1 MNIVYILLLLLSVM
15 ILLDRKFYRVLAYS
29 VAFNL
34 IVAVMSLGVE
44 MVSGSMLFLFGCV
57 LFPLLMWFAI
67 EKCEKVERESMKEL
81 AAVTV
86 ISISALLFFLTSIGI
101 SFDHMMLFIIFAFS
115 LISLLTAKNLLKFL
129 FIFDVAENT
138 LILMAYSFFSAN
150 ILTNLPAVIFI
161 EMATFLPLVLLT
173 YLTIHMFKKYRSL
186 NPWHLWQSP

>member
-1 MNIVYILLLLLSVM
+1 MNIVYMVLLLLSVM
-15 ILLDRKFYRVLAYS
+15 ILLDKKFYRILVYS
-29 VAFNL
+29 VTFNL
-34 IVAVMSLGVE
+34 IVAVMSLEIE
-44 MVSGSMLFLFGCV
+44 MVSGSILFLFGCV
-57 LFPLLMWFAI
+57 FFPLLMWFAI
-67 EKCEKVERESMKEL
+67 EKCEKVEREGMKEL
-81 AAVTV
+81 AAFTV
-86 ISISALLFFLTSIGI
+86 ISISALFFFLTSIGI
-101 SFDHMMLFIIFAFS
+101 GFDHMMLFIIFAFS

-150 ILTNLPAVIFI
+150 LLTNLPAVVFI